1 MIRIEILLFFY
12 IGIFNIKE
20 INFMRYV
27 SLYMLAFTKAFTLNF
42 AVIYRSS
49 PRRSKTSNTVFKYEI

>member
-1 MIRIEILLFFY
+1 
-12 IGIFNIKE
+12 
-20 INFMRYV
+20 
-27 SLYMLAFTKAFTLNF
+27 MLAFTKAFTLNF